1 MVSWDD
7 LPTSSEDDSV
17 TSKEVP
23 KCRYVEW
30 VDPEWPDA
38 LKMSLATIWTM
49 YEEEKKQRLG
59 QNVVSAEEN
68 LKVLEEKKKME
79 NELRHF
85 KLDFAKMVA
94 EKEQAMSQLGSTQLT
109 LTDLKEELEKKKIVD
124 KSVTNIHQVFRV
136 KAEKERDQAV
146 QERDDLKHEKR
157 KLEYMIGDLFKQ
169 TEATKEKIRKLK
181 GMLNEFD

>member
-1 MVSWDD
+1 
-7 LPTSSEDDSV
+7 
-17 TSKEVP
+17 
-23 KCRYVEW
+23 
-30 VDPEWPDA
+30 
-38 LKMSLATIWTM
+38 MSLASIWTM
-49 YEEEKKQRLG
+49 YEEEKKQRLR

-68 LKVLEEKKKME
+68 LKVLEKKME

-85 KLDFAKMVA
+85 KLDFAKMVT
-94 EKEQAMSQLGSTQLT
+94 EKEQAMSQLGSTQLA
-109 LTDLKEELEKKKIVD
+109 LTDLKEELEKKKMPD
-124 KSVTNIHQVFRV
+124 KSVTNIHQVFMV